1 MVLAKLLALFMILLL
16 LGSAFAGFV
25 INFIQWI
32 STNWEFYK
40 QDKEKILWVH
50 ICSKDLTGVAISINR
65 WWKKRY
71 PNYKIR
77 IVSKVEFEKVKLK
90 N

>member
-1 MVLAKLLALFMILLL
+1 MNL
-16 LGSAFAGFV
+16 
-25 INFIQWI
+25 

>member
-1 MVLAKLLALFMILLL
+1 MNL
-16 LGSAFAGFV
+16 
-25 INFIQWI
+25 

-50 ICSKDLTGVAISINR
+50 ICSKDLKGVAISINR

-71 PNYKIR
+71 PSYKIR

>member
-1 MVLAKLLALFMILLL
+1 MNL
-16 LGSAFAGFV
+16 
-25 INFIQWI
+25 

-50 ICSKDLTGVAISINR
+50 ICSKDLKGVAISINR

-71 PNYKIR
+71 PSYKIR
-77 IVSKVEFEKVKLK
+77 IVSKVEFEKLKL
-90 N
+90 

>member
-1 MVLAKLLALFMILLL
+1 MNL
-16 LGSAFAGFV
+16 
-25 INFIQWI
+25 

-50 ICSKDLTGVAISINR
+50 ICSKDLKGVAISINR

-77 IVSKVEFEKVKLK
+77 IVSKVEFEKLK
-90 N
+90 QKN

>member
-1 MVLAKLLALFMILLL
+1 MNL
-16 LGSAFAGFV
+16 
-25 INFIQWI
+25 

-50 ICSKDLTGVAISINR
+50 ICSKDLKGVAISINR

-71 PNYKIR
+71 PSYKIR
-77 IVSKVEFEKVKLK
+77 IVSKVEFEKVKLS

>member
-1 MVLAKLLALFMILLL
+1 MNL
-16 LGSAFAGFV
+16 
-25 INFIQWI
+25 
-32 STNWEFYK
+32 STNWEFHK
-40 QDKEKILWVH
+40 QDEEKILWVH
-50 ICSKDLTGVAISINR
+50 ICSKDLKGVAISINR

-71 PNYKIR
+71 PSYKIR

>member
-1 MVLAKLLALFMILLL
+1 MNL
-16 LGSAFAGFV
+16 
-25 INFIQWI
+25 

-40 QDKEKILWVH
+40 QDKEKILLVN
-50 ICSKDLTGVAISINR
+50 ICSTDLKSVAVSINR

-71 PNYKIR
+71 PSYIIR
-77 IVSKVEFEKVKLK
+77 LFTKVDFEKVKLK

>member
-1 MVLAKLLALFMILLL
+1 MNL
-16 LGSAFAGFV
+16 
-25 INFIQWI
+25 

-50 ICSKDLTGVAISINR
+50 ICYKDLKGVAISINR

-71 PNYKIR
+71 PSYKIR

>member
-1 MVLAKLLALFMILLL
+1 MNL
-16 LGSAFAGFV
+16 
-25 INFIQWI
+25 
-32 STNWEFYK
+32 STDWEFYK

-50 ICSKDLTGVAISINR
+50 ICSKDLKGVAISINR

-71 PNYKIR
+71 PSYKIR

>member
-1 MVLAKLLALFMILLL
+1 MNLYR
-16 LGSAFAGFV
+16 
-25 INFIQWI
+25 
-32 STNWEFYK
+32 NWVFHK

-50 ICSKDLTGVAISINR
+50 IFSKDLTGVAISINE

-71 PNYKIR
+71 PSYKIR

>member
-1 MVLAKLLALFMILLL
+1 MNL
-16 LGSAFAGFV
+16 
-25 INFIQWI
+25 
-32 STNWEFYK
+32 STNWEFHK
-40 QDKEKILWVH
+40 QDNEKILWIH

-77 IVSKVEFEKVKLK
+77 IVSKVEFERVKLK